1 MSKIVKGTKD
11 RVTGTVGTAFGT
23 FTSVLGRA
31 RNAAVGTLG
40 VAKDI
45 ITLDTKG
52 LQKDVRKVGRSAVG
66 AVSNVVSGTV
76 KTARVAV
83 TGKTGDKK
91 TRKTTKK
98 SRK

>member
-31 RNAAVGTLG
+31 RNVAVGTLG
-40 VAKDI
+40 VAKGI
-45 ITLDTKG
+45 VTLDAKG
-52 LQKDVRKVGRSAVG
+52 VKRDVQKVGRSAVG

-83 TGKTGDKK
+83 TGKTGSKT
-91 TRKTTKK
+91 TRKTNKK